1 MKYIVA
7 YHDIYTGKDE
17 VITEFDKK
25 IDAIM
30 YIEKVSCLDSTCIYY
45 LVEQ

>member
-7 YHDIYTGKDE
+7 YYDIYAGRDE
-17 VITEFDKK
+17 VITEFNKK

-30 YIEKVSCLDSTCIYY
+30 YIEKASRFDTSGIYY
-45 LVEQ
+45 LMEQ